1 MRSKTQANFRWR
13 YQPTNELDK
22 TLLKYI
28 KGHPALSVTEVMLTA
43 LRSFWLPMAIADS
56 PNHKSADK
64 QRIARGCVDALLR
77 QADNLCVAVGLELPS
92 RAEQRSASLALLKQ
106 PTPLKETQPSAPA
119 TASQLA
125 AALGGGD
132 FDDSGLAGW

>member
-1 MRSKTQANFRWR
+1 MRSKTQVNFRWR

-22 TLLKYI
+22 ALLKYI

-56 PNHKSADK
+56 PNHDEANK
-64 QRIARGCVDALLR
+64 QRIARFCVDALLR
-77 QADNLCVAVGLELPS
+77 QADNLSVAVGLELPS
-92 RAEQRSASLALLKQ
+92 KAIAHSVSSAVSNSSAQTLSKVGLSAS
-106 PTPLKETQPSAPA
+106 E
-119 TASQLA
+119 LA
-125 AALGGGD
+125 AAAGGGE